1 MLFLI
6 VPLKEKSYMF
16 LKGKTALITGS
27 TSGIGLGYAK
37 ILAANGAAVMI
48 NGFGDADDIN
58 AIVDQL
64 SVASGAG
71 AAYSAADMTKPDQIR
86 AMVSDCTAQLGAPD
100 ILINNAGI
108 QHVAPVDEFPAEKWD
123 AIISIILSST
133 FHATA
138 AALPFMKAKGWGR
151 IINTGSMHSKVASPY
166 KSAYNAAKHGVDG
179 FTKTVALEVAQ
190 QGITANTISPGYVW
204 TPLVEGQIPDTMKA
218 RGMTREQVMQDVLL
232 ANQPQKKFVT
242 IEQVAALAL
251 FLCRDEAS
259 AITGANLSVDG
270 GWTAQ

>member
-1 MLFLI
+1 
-6 VPLKEKSYMF
+6 MF
-16 LKGKTALITGS
+16 LKGKTALVTGS
-27 TSGIGLGYAK
+27 SSGIGLGYARA
-37 ILAANGAAVMI
+37 LAAEGADVMI
-48 NGFGDADDIN
+48 NGFGDEAEIKGY
-58 AIVDQL
+58 VEEL
-64 SVASGAG
+64 KKTSGAG
-71 AAYSAADMTKPDQIR
+71 AVYSPADMTKPDEIR
-86 AMVSDCTAQLGAPD
+86 AMVADCGKELGSPD
-100 ILINNAGI
+100 ILICNAGI
-108 QHVAPVDEFPAEKWD
+108 QHVAPVDEFPPEKWD
-123 AIISIILSST
+123 ALIAVILSST

-138 AALPFMKAKGWGR
+138 AALPAMKEKGWGR
-151 IINTGSMHSKVASPY
+151 IINTGSMHSKVASPF

-179 FTKTVALEVAQ
+179 FTKTVALEVAE

-218 RGMTREQVMQDVLL
+218 RGLTREQVMNDVLL

-242 IEQVAALAL
+242 IEQVAALAV

>member
-1 MLFLI
+1 
-6 VPLKEKSYMF
+6 MF
-16 LKGKTALITGS
+16 LKGKTALVTGS
-27 TSGIGLGYAK
+27 SSGIGLGYARA
-37 ILAANGAAVMI
+37 LAAEGAAVMI
-48 NGFGDADDIN
+48 NGFGDEAEIN
-58 AIVDQL
+58 GYVEEL
-64 SVASGAG
+64 TKTSGAG
-71 AAYSAADMTKPDQIR
+71 AVYSAADMTKPDEIR
-86 AMVSDCTAQLGAPD
+86 AMVADCGKELGAPD
-100 ILINNAGI
+100 ILICNAGI
-108 QHVAPVDEFPAEKWD
+108 QHVAPVDEFPPEKWD
-123 AIISIILSST
+123 ALIAIILSST

-138 AALPFMKAKGWGR
+138 AALPAMKEKGWGR
-151 IINTGSMHSKVASPY
+151 IINTGSMHSKVASPF

-179 FTKTVALEVAQ
+179 FTKTVALEVAE

-218 RGMTREQVMQDVLL
+218 RGLTREQVMNDVLL

-242 IEQVAALAL
+242 IEQVAALAV

>member
-1 MLFLI
+1 
-6 VPLKEKSYMF
+6 MF
-16 LKGKTALITGS
+16 LSGKTALVTGS
-27 TSGIGLGYAK
+27 TSGIGLGYARA
-37 ILAANGAAVMI
+37 LATEGASVML
-48 NGFGDADDIN
+48 NGFGDEAEI
-58 AIVDQL
+58 AKYVEEL
-64 SVASGAG
+64 KALSGAG
-71 AAYSAADMTKPDQIR
+71 AIYSPADMTKPDEIR
-86 AMVSDCTAQLGAPD
+86 AMVADCAAELGGPD

-108 QHVAPVDEFPAEKWD
+108 QHVAAVDEFPVEKWD
-123 AIISIILSST
+123 AIISIILSSA

-138 AALPFMKAKGWGR
+138 AALPGMKVKGWGR
-151 IINTGSMHSKVASPY
+151 IICTGSMHSKVASPY
-166 KSAYNAAKHGVDG
+166 KSAYNAAKHGIAG

-190 QGITANTISPGYVW
+190 QGITANIISPGYVW

-218 RGMTREQVMQDVLL
+218 RGLTREQVMNDVLL

-242 IEQVAALAL
+242 IEQVAALGL

>member
-1 MLFLI
+1 
-6 VPLKEKSYMF
+6 MF

-27 TSGIGLGYAK
+27 TSGIGLGYARA
-37 ILAANGAAVMI
+37 LAAEGANVMI
-48 NGFGDADDIN
+48 NGFGDEAEI
-58 AIVDQL
+58 AGYVEEL
-64 SVASGAG
+64 KEASGAG
-71 AAYSAADMTKPDQIR
+71 AAYSAADMTKPDEIR
-86 AMVSDCTAQLGAPD
+86 AMAADCGKEFGGPD

-108 QHVAPVDEFPAEKWD
+108 QHVAPVDEFPIEKWD
-123 AIISIILSST
+123 ALIAIILSST

-138 AALPFMKAKGWGR
+138 AALPAMKEKGWGR
-151 IINTGSMHSKVASPY
+151 IINTGSMHSKVASPF
-166 KSAYNAAKHGVDG
+166 KSAYNAAKHGVAG

-218 RGMTREQVMQDVLL
+218 RGLTQEEVMNDVLL

-242 IEQVAALAL
+242 IEQVAALAV
-251 FLCRDEAS
+251 FLCKEDAS